1 MASQE
6 GINQDQTVDAG
17 IDDKLQTHD
26 MAGTLARL
34 KECSLFYEVVERAGL
49 HGALGRSGLYTLF
62 APDNAAIG
70 NHPPDDP
77 LPFLEAHMLSGA
89 LRSEDLRGLQSV
101 ETVGGATLPVNLQGT
116 AMQIGNATIQRA
128 DIPCTNG
135 VLHVI
140 SASLI
145 DKAAPQTK

>member
-34 KECSLFYEVVERAGL
+34 KECSLFYEIIEKAGL

-62 APDNAAIG
+62 APNNAAIG
-70 NHPPDDP
+70 NHPPGDP
-77 LPFLEAHMLSGA
+77 LQYLERHMLSGA
-89 LRSEDLRGLQSV
+89 MRSEDLRGLQSV
-101 ETVGGATLPVNLQGT
+101 KTTAGTTLPVSLHGT
-116 AMQIGNATIQRA
+116 AIHIGSATVQRA
-128 DIPCTNG
+128 DVPCTNG
-135 VLHVI
+135 VLHVV
-140 SASLI
+140 SASLT
-145 DKAAPQTK
+145 DTAR